1 MCGDIHGQFYDL
13 LELFQKGGSFQAS
26 RYIMIGDFVDRGYH
40 SVETITLLFLYKLK
54 FPDRLILLRGNHESR
69 NITYMYGFYDEIT
82 KKYGNQN
89 VWYYFNDA
97 FDYLPLA
104 AIIEGNVQL
113 MQEHCSAFMEDSH
126 PRSTQLTSCDLYRGM
141 FKFHQVVPSVI

>member
-1 MCGDIHGQFYDL
+1 M
-13 LELFQKGGSFQAS
+13 
-26 RYIMIGDFVDRGYH
+26 
-40 SVETITLLFLYKLK
+40 FLYKLK
-54 FPDRLILLRGNHESR
+54 YPDRLILLRGNHESR
-69 NITYMYGFYDEIT
+69 NITYMYGFYDEIN

-113 MQEHCSAFMEDSH
+113 MQELCFASMEGFP
-126 PRSTQLTSCDLYRGM
+126 PRLTPLTLCAPLKGM
-141 FKFHQVVPSVI
+141 LKSLPVVPFAI